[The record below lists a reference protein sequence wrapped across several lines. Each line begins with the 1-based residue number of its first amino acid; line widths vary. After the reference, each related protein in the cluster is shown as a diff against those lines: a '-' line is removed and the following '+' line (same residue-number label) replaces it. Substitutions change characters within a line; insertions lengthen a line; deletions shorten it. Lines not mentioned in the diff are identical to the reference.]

1 MTPKI
6 SPSSYLTPAF
16 VSRYHLAEKLTGVF
30 VAPLV
35 QHSGI
40 LSTPSNKPMAV
51 FDNACGLGIVSSYLN
66 STLPDNIKRHWTL
79 TCGDITELMVEY
91 TKLRIEREGWVNA
104 EAKVVDAQC
113 TGLPADKYTHV
124 LTAFAFMMIPDARA
138 AMRGEYYY
146 WFRCG
151 YFGLIPEVK
160 LTSGG
165 VLATST
171 WRTSSWLVIMKEAIE
186 TTAWNV
192 KFPTMKEFLAL
203 HNEGWDDESFVKAR
217 FEEEGFED
225 VEVTAVQRETSLTI
239 SEFMEVGG
247 GMIPI
252 VTGAF
257 WTPEQREKYEAKAP
271 VVIREYL
278 EEKFGADGVIRME
291 PVAVLAVGRK
301 P

>member
-66 STLPDNIKRHWTL
+66 STLPEDVKRHWTL

-138 AMRGEYYY
+138 AMREC
-146 WFRCG
+146 FRI
-151 YFGLIPEVK
+151 LQ
-160 LTSGG
+160 SGG

-171 WRTSSWLVIMKEAIE
+171 WRNSSWLVIMKEAIE

>member
-40 LSTPSNKPMAV
+40 LSTPSNKPLAV

-66 STLPDNIKRHWTL
+66 STLPEDIKRHWTL

-104 EAKVVDAQC
+104 EAKVVDSQC

-138 AMRGEYYY
+138 AMREC
-146 WFRCG
+146 FRI
-151 YFGLIPEVK
+151 LQ
-160 LTSGG
+160 SGG

-186 TTAWNV
+186 TTPWNV

-203 HNEGWDDESFVKAR
+203 HNEGWDNESFVKAR

-225 VEVTAVQRETSLTI
+225 VEVTVVQRETSLTI
-239 SEFMEVGG
+239 AEFMEVGG

>member
-138 AMRGEYYY
+138 AMREC
-146 WFRCG
+146 FRI
-151 YFGLIPEVK
+151 LQ
-160 LTSGG
+160 SGG

>member
-66 STLPDNIKRHWTL
+66 STLPEDVKRHWTL

-124 LTAFAFMMIPDARA
+124 LTAFA
-138 AMRGEYYY
+138 
-146 WFRCG
+146 
-151 YFGLIPEVK
+151 
-160 LTSGG
+160 
-165 VLATST
+165 
-171 WRTSSWLVIMKEAIE
+171 SWLVIMKEAIE

>member
-124 LTAFAFMMIPDARA
+124 LTAF
-138 AMRGEYYY
+138 GEWYNL
-146 WFRCG
+146 CG
-151 YFGLIPEVK
+151 SLWR
-160 LTSGG
+160 LWG
-165 VLATST
+165 V
-171 WRTSSWLVIMKEAIE
+171 
-186 TTAWNV
+186 
-192 KFPTMKEFLAL
+192 
-203 HNEGWDDESFVKAR
+203 G
-217 FEEEGFED
+217 
-225 VEVTAVQRETSLTI
+225 
-239 SEFMEVGG
+239 
-247 GMIPI
+247 
-252 VTGAF
+252 
-257 WTPEQREKYEAKAP
+257 
-271 VVIREYL
+271 VV
-278 EEKFGADGVIRME
+278 
-291 PVAVLAVGRK
+291 
-301 P
+301 

>member
-1 MTPKI
+1 M

-35 QHSGI
+35 QLSGI
-40 LSTPSNKPMAV
+40 LSTASDNNKQPLVV

-66 STLPDNIKRHWTL
+66 STLPEEVKRNWTL
-79 TCGDITELMVEY
+79 TCGDVTELMVEY
-91 TKLRIEREGWVNA
+91 TKLRSEREGWVNA

-113 TGLPADKYTHV
+113 TGLPGDRYTHV
-124 LTAFAFMMIPDARA
+124 VSAFAFMMIPDARA
-138 AMRGEYYY
+138 AMREC
-146 WFRCG
+146 FRI
-151 YFGLIPEVK
+151 LQ
-160 LTSGG
+160 SGG

-186 TTAWNV
+186 ATPWNV

-203 HNEGWDDESFVKAR
+203 HNEGWDDEAFVKAR

-225 VEVTAVQRETSLTI
+225 VEVIAVQRETSLI
-239 SEFMEVGG
+239 VSEFMEIGE

-257 WTPEQREKYEAKAP
+257 WTPEQREMYEAKAP

-278 EEKFGADGVIRME
+278 EERFGAEGVVRMD

>member
-66 STLPDNIKRHWTL
+66 STLPEDIKRHWTL
-79 TCGDITELMVEY
+79 TCGDITKLMVEY

-104 EAKVVDAQC
+104 EAKVVDAQR

-124 LTAFAFMMIPDARA
+124 LTAFGEWYNLCAFMMIPDARA
-138 AMRGEYYY
+138 AMREC
-146 WFRCG
+146 FRI
-151 YFGLIPEVK
+151 LQ
-160 LTSGG
+160 SGG

-186 TTAWNV
+186 TTPWNV

>member
-6 SPSSYLTPAF
+6 SPSSYLTPEF

-40 LSTPSNKPMAV
+40 LSTPSNKPLAV

-66 STLPDNIKRHWTL
+66 STLPEDVKRHWTL

-104 EAKVVDAQC
+104 EAKVVDSQC

-138 AMRGEYYY
+138 AMREC
-146 WFRCG
+146 FRI
-151 YFGLIPEVK
+151 LQ
-160 LTSGG
+160 SGG

-186 TTAWNV
+186 TTPWNV

-225 VEVTAVQRETSLTI
+225 VEVTVVQRETSLTI
-239 SEFMEVGG
+239 AEFMEVGG

>member
-6 SPSSYLTPAF
+6 SASSYITPAY
-16 VSRYHLAEKLTGVF
+16 VSRYHLAEKITGVF

-40 LSTPSNKPMAV
+40 LSTPNNDPSNNKPLAV
-51 FDNACGLGIVSSYLN
+51 FDNACGLGIVSSHLN
-66 STLPDNIKRHWTL
+66 STLPEDVKRHWTL
-79 TCGDITELMVEY
+79 TCGDVTELMVEY
-91 TKLRIEREGWVNA
+91 TKVRSEREGWVNA

-113 TGLPADKYTHV
+113 TGLPADRYTHV
-124 LTAFAFMMIPDARA
+124 FSAFAFMMIPDARA
-138 AMRGEYYY
+138 AMREC
-146 WFRCG
+146 FRI
-151 YFGLIPEVK
+151 LQ
-160 LTSGG
+160 SGG

-171 WRTSSWLVIMKEAIE
+171 WKTSSWFVIMKEAIE
-186 TTAWNV
+186 ATSWNV
-192 KFPTMKEFLAL
+192 KFPTTKEFLAL

-225 VEVTAVQRETSLTI
+225 VEVTAVQRETSSTVA
-239 SEFMEVGG
+239 EFMEVGEW
-247 GMIPI
+247 MIST
-252 VTGAF
+252 VTGTF
-257 WTPEQREKYEAKAP
+257 WTPEQREQYGAKAP

-291 PVAVLAVGRK
+291 PVAIIAAGRK

>member
-40 LSTPSNKPMAV
+40 LSTPSNKPLAV

-66 STLPDNIKRHWTL
+66 STLPEDIKRHWTL

-104 EAKVVDAQC
+104 EAKVVDSQC

-124 LTAFAFMMIPDARA
+124 LTAF
-138 AMRGEYYY
+138 EC
-146 WFRCG
+146 FRI
-151 YFGLIPEVK
+151 LQ
-160 LTSGG
+160 SGG

-186 TTAWNV
+186 TTPWNV

-203 HNEGWDDESFVKAR
+203 HNEGWDNESFVKAR

-225 VEVTAVQRETSLTI
+225 VEVTVVQRETSLTI
-239 SEFMEVGG
+239 AEFMEVGG